1 LYSLYLGSGI
11 FLVDINLKIIDMKR
25 REVIKGISLLPVAGA
40 VMGISFPLEF
50 TTTAPAI
57 SSASKRDLF
66 KELGLRKFINAAG
79 TYTFMTASL
88 MPDEVVEA
96 IVSTSREFVLLD
108 EVQDKAG
115 EKIAA
120 MCHAE
125 AATVTA
131 GCWSALVLGTAGVLT
146 GMDIKK
152 VAQLPNLEGMKSEVI
167 VQKSHNEGYVHAL
180 TNTGVKIAV
189 IETVQE
195 LENAVNEKTAMMWF
209 LNYAASNGKIRDE
222 EWVALGKKHG
232 IPTMIDMA
240 ADVPPVQNL
249 WKYNDMGFDLVCI
262 SGGKGLRGPQS
273 AGILMGRKDL
283 IAAAR
288 LNAPP
293 RGDNIGRGMK
303 VNKEEIFGMYV
314 ALDRYI
320 NQDHEKEWKIWEE
333 RISLIEDAAR
343 KVNGVTA
350 EVTVP
355 PIANHTPTLN
365 LSWDINKVKVTRDEF
380 QERLRMGNPSIEV
393 RGGNENS
400 ISITVFMLKPGQ
412 EKIVASRIQ
421 EELIKASL

>member
-1 LYSLYLGSGI
+1 
-11 FLVDINLKIIDMKR
+11 MKR
-25 REVIKGISLLPVAGA
+25 REVIKSISILPVAG
-40 VMGISFPLEF
+40 VVIGSSFPLDY
-50 TTTAPAI
+50 TISAPAT
-57 SSASKRDLF
+57 SSAPKRDLF

-180 TNTGVKIAV
+180 TNTGVKMV
-189 IETVQE
+189 EIETVQE
-195 LENAVNEKTAMMWF
+195 LENAINEKTAMMWF
-209 LNYAASNGKIRDE
+209 LNYAAPHGKIQNE
-222 EWVALGKKHG
+222 EWVALGKKHS

-333 RISLIEDAAR
+333 RISLIENAAR
-343 KVNGVTA
+343 RVNGVTA
-350 EVTVP
+350 EVTIP
-355 PIANHTPTLN
+355 QIANHTPTLN

-393 RGGNENS
+393 RGGNDNS
-400 ISITVFMLKPGQ
+400 VVITVFMLKPGQ